1 MQHYTRLAPLLAIHG
16 ADDRMV
22 APSNSRHTVLAWALA
37 GSALAAS
44 AGGLPAARATPW
56 RRVQRGRRHAMRVVD
71 FRRRGLNVVS
81 LVEIEQLG
89 HAWSG
94 GASGQ
99 PFSDAAGPDASRMAW
114 AFVKKY
120 L

>member
-1 MQHYTRLAPLLAIHG
+1 
-16 ADDRMV
+16 
-22 APSNSRHTVLAWALA
+22 
-37 GSALAAS
+37 
-44 AGGLPAARATPW
+44 
-56 RRVQRGRRHAMRVVD
+56 MRVVD
-71 FRRRGLNVVS
+71 FQRHGLNAVS
-81 LVEIEQLG
+81 LVEIERLG

-114 AFVKKY
+114 AFVKKH